1 MQQFIEIYGFLSV
14 ILRGSI
20 SGALSLAVGGVAF
33 LLLIAEPLEPRLGAA
48 AKPIAAR
55 AGRIVFWSAIALAC
69 LVSLDAAALA
79 TMLVG
84 ALELSFADA
93 LTADAVKA
101 DALAAAPALALAFA
115 IRGGVA
121 QPLPLAAFAA
131 ALICARLGATHAV
144 SRLDNPPGLVAAE
157 LAHLTG
163 VALWIGG
170 IPYFLMALARASDGE
185 AQRAIGLRFSHL
197 STVAVAMIAAGGVAM
212 SIVYIGAVE
221 NFYGAAYG
229 VMVGAKTILFAG
241 LLSLGALNFLAVRRS
256 PADRDAFAR
265 LRRFAEV
272 EIGVGWTVVFAA
284 ASLSSLPPAVDLA
297 RDRVSFAEIV
307 ERLTPQWPPRLE
319 SPDHSTLS
327 VSLPPVQTAR
337 ADETSSTEASDAV
350 TASIAAQRNAEDIAW
365 SEYNHHIAG
374 LFVAAMGLL
383 ALLEH
388 WRRLAPLARHWPMLM
403 LGLAGFLFLRADE
416 AVWPLGQLGLIESLR
431 DPEIAQHRIFLA
443 LIIGFGIFE
452 WRVRTRRVKAQWAPL
467 AFPFITGVG
476 GALLLAHSHGLSN
489 IREEFLI
496 EVTHTPLALVGLL
509 ASSARW
515 LEIRLDGRGARI
527 AGIVWPIAF
536 TLAGLMLLAYREA

>member
-33 LLLIAEPLEPRLGAA
+33 LLLIAEPLAPRLGAA
-48 AKPIAAR
+48 AEPIAAR
-55 AGRIVFWSAIALAC
+55 AGRIVFWSALTLAC

-115 IRGGVA
+115 IRSGA
-121 QPLPLAAFAA
+121 ARPLPLAAFAA
-131 ALICARLGATHAV
+131 ALICARLGATHAI

-170 IPYFLMALARASDGE
+170 IPYFLMALARAPDGE

-197 STVAVAMIAAGGVAM
+197 SMVAVAMIAAGGVAM

-256 PADRDAFAR
+256 PADRGAFAR

-327 VSLPPVQTAR
+327 VSLPQVQTAR
-337 ADETSSTEASDAV
+337 AEDATQTNDA
-350 TASIAAQRNAEDIAW
+350 TAAAIAAQRNAEDIAW

-388 WRRLAPLARHWPMLM
+388 WRRLSPVARHWPMLM

-452 WRVRTRRVKAQWAPL
+452 WRVRMRRVKAQWAPL

-515 LEIRLDGRGARI
+515 LEIRLEGRGARI

>member
-33 LLLIAEPLEPRLGAA
+33 LLLVAEPLAPRLGAA
-48 AKPIAAR
+48 AEPIAAR

-69 LVSLDAAALA
+69 LVALDAAALA

-115 IRGGVA
+115 IRGGA
-121 QPLPLAAFAA
+121 ARPLPLAAFAA

-144 SRLDNPPGLVAAE
+144 SRLDNPPGLIAAE

-170 IPYFLMALARASDGE
+170 IPYFLMALARAPDGE

-197 STVAVAMIAAGGVAM
+197 SMIAVAMIAAGGVAM

-256 PADRDAFAR
+256 PADRTAFAR

-327 VSLPPVQTAR
+327 VSLPQVQTAR
-337 ADETSSTEASDAV
+337 AEEATATETNDAAAV
-350 TASIAAQRNAEDIAW
+350 IAAQRNAEDIAW

-515 LEIRLDGRGARI
+515 LEIRLEGRGARI

>member
-33 LLLIAEPLEPRLGAA
+33 LLLVAGPLAPRLGAA
-48 AKPIAAR
+48 AETICERAR
-55 AGRIVFWSAIALAC
+55 AIVFWSALALTLLVALDAGALA
-69 LVSLDAAALA
+69 A
-79 TMLVG
+79 MLVG

-101 DALAAAPALALAFA
+101 DALAAAPALALAAA
-115 IRGGVA
+115 IRG
-121 QPLPLAAFAA
+121 PSLRPTPLAIFAA
-131 ALICARLGATHAV
+131 ALVCARLGATHAV

-170 IPYFLMALARASDGE
+170 IPYFLMALARAPEGE
-185 AQRAIGLRFSHL
+185 AQRAIGLRFSYL
-197 STVAVAMIAAGGVAM
+197 SMAAVAMIAAGGAAM
-212 SIVYIGAVE
+212 SLAYIGAFE
-221 NFYGAAYG
+221 NFYGVSYG
-229 VMVGAKTILFAG
+229 VMVGAKIVLFAG
-241 LLSLGALNFLAVRRS
+241 LLSLGALNYFAVRN
-256 PADRDAFAR
+256 ATGFAR

-272 EIGVGWTVVFAA
+272 EIGVGWTIVFAA

-297 RDRVSFAEIV
+297 RDRVSVAEIV

-319 SPDHSTLS
+319 SPDHAALS
-327 VSLPPVQTAR
+327 VSLPPIRTAR
-337 ADETSSTEASDAV
+337 ADDAIAAEATDALA
-350 TASIAAQRNAEDIAW
+350 ASMAAQRNAEDIAW

-388 WRRLAPLARHWPMLM
+388 WPRLSPFARHWPMLM

-416 AVWPLGQLGLIESLR
+416 AVWPLGRLGLIESLR

-443 LIIGFGIFE
+443 LIVGFGVFE
-452 WRVRTRRVKAQWAPL
+452 WRVRTRRVKARWAPL
-467 AFPFITGVG
+467 AFPLITGVG
-476 GALLLAHSHGLSN
+476 GALLLAHSHGLAN

-496 EVTHTPLALVGLL
+496 EITHTPLALVGLL

-515 LEIRLDGRGARI
+515 LEIRLPGPGARI

-536 TLAGLMLLAYREA
+536 TLAGLMLLAYKEA

>member
-14 ILRGSI
+14 VLRGSI

-33 LLLIAEPLEPRLGAA
+33 LQLVALPLAPRLGAA
-48 AKPIAAR
+48 ATTISERAR
-55 AGRIVFWSAIALAC
+55 AIVFWSAIGLALFVA
-69 LVSLDAAALA
+69 LDAAALA
-79 TMLVG
+79 AMLVG
-84 ALELSFADA
+84 ALELSFSDA

-101 DALAAAPALALAFA
+101 DALSAAPALALAFA
-115 IRGGVA
+115 IRGRSLRPA
-121 QPLPLAAFAA
+121 PLVLLAA
-131 ALICARLGATHAV
+131 ALLCARLGATHAA
-144 SRLDNPPGLVAAE
+144 SRLGNPPGLVAAE

-170 IPYFLMALARASDGE
+170 IPYFLMALARAADGE

-197 STVAVAMIAAGGVAM
+197 SMAAVAMIAAGGAAM
-212 SIVYIGAVE
+212 SRVYIGGLE
-221 NFYGAAYG
+221 NFYGVSYG
-229 VMVGAKTILFAG
+229 VMVGAKIVLFAG
-241 LLSLGALNFLAVRRS
+241 LLSLGALNYLAVRKAS
-256 PADRDAFAR
+256 ADATAFAR

-272 EIGVGWTVVFAA
+272 EIGVGWTMLFAA
-284 ASLSSLPPAVDLA
+284 ASLSSLPPAVDLS

-319 SPDHSTLS
+319 SPDHAALS
-327 VSLPPVQTAR
+327 VSLPRIQTAS
-337 ADETSSTEASDAV
+337 ADHAPATDAV
-350 TASIAAQRNAEDIAW
+350 AASFTAQRNAEDVAW

-388 WRRLAPLARHWPMLM
+388 WPRFSPVARHWPMLM

-452 WRVRTRRVKAQWAPL
+452 WRVRTRRAAAQWAPL
-467 AFPFITGVG
+467 AFPLITGVG

-489 IREEFLI
+489 IRDEFLI
-496 EVTHTPLALVGLL
+496 EITHTPLALVGLL

-515 LEIRLDGRGARI
+515 LEIRLPDGRSARI
-527 AGIVWPIAF
+527 SRIVWPIAF
-536 TLAGLMLLAYREA
+536 TLAGLMLLAYRES

>member
-33 LLLIAEPLEPRLGAA
+33 LLLVARPLAPLLGAA
-48 AKPIAAR
+48 AEPIAAR
-55 AGRIVFWSAIALAC
+55 ARAIVFWSAIALA
-69 LVSLDAAALA
+69 LLIALDAATLA

-93 LTADAVKA
+93 LTADAVRS

-115 IRGGVA
+115 IRGPA
-121 QPLPLAAFAA
+121 IAPLPLAIFAA
-131 ALICARLGATHAV
+131 ALVCARLGATHAV
-144 SRLDNPPGLVAAE
+144 SRLDNPPGLIAAE

-170 IPYFLMALARASDGE
+170 IPYFLIALARAPEGA

-197 STVAVAMIAAGGVAM
+197 SIVAVTMIAAGGVAM
-212 SIVYIGAVE
+212 SAVYIGAVE

-229 VMVGAKTILFAG
+229 VMVGAKAILFAG
-241 LLSLGALNFLAVRRS
+241 LLSLGALNFFAVRRQ
-256 PADRDAFAR
+256 PTDPRAFAR

-272 EIGVGWTVVFAA
+272 EIGIGWTIVFAA

-297 RDRVSFAEIV
+297 RDWVSLAEIV

-327 VSLPPVQTAR
+327 VSLPPIQTAR
-337 ADETSSTEASDAV
+337 ADKATPTETSDAV

-374 LFVAAMGLL
+374 LFVTAMGLL

-388 WRRLAPLARHWPMLM
+388 WRRLSPVARHWPMLM

-452 WRVRTRRVKAQWAPL
+452 WRVRTQRVKAQWAPL
-467 AFPFITGVG
+467 AFPLITGVG

-515 LEIRLDGRGARI
+515 LEIRLDGPGARI

-536 TLAGLMLLAYREA
+536 TFAGLMLLAYREA

>member
-1 MQQFIEIYGFLSV
+1 MQQFIEIYGFLGV

-33 LLLIAEPLEPRLGAA
+33 LLLVARPLEPHLGASA
-48 AKPIAAR
+48 ETIAAR
-55 AGRIVFWSAIALAC
+55 ARAIVFWSAIALAC
-69 LVSLDAAALA
+69 LVTLDASALA

-93 LTADAVKA
+93 LTADAVKS
-101 DALAAAPALALAFA
+101 DALAAAPALALALA
-115 IRGGVA
+115 IRGPA
-121 QPLPLAAFAA
+121 LRPLPLVVCSA
-131 ALICARLGATHAV
+131 ALVCARLGATHAV

-157 LAHLTG
+157 LAHLAG

-170 IPYFLMALARASDGE
+170 IPYFLTALAHAPDGE

-197 STVAVAMIAAGGVAM
+197 SMAAVTMIAVGGAAM
-212 SIVYIGAVE
+212 SLVYIGAVE
-221 NFYGAAYG
+221 NFYGVSYG
-229 VMVGAKTILFAG
+229 VMVGAKTLLFAG

-256 PADRDAFAR
+256 SADPSAFTH

-272 EIGVGWTVVFAA
+272 EIGVGWTVIFAA

-297 RDRVSFAEIV
+297 RDRVSVAEIV
-307 ERLTPQWPPRLE
+307 ERLTPRWPPRLE
-319 SPDHSTLS
+319 SPDHAALS
-327 VSLPPVQTAR
+327 ISLPPIQTAR
-337 ADETSSTEASDAV
+337 ADDALPAETADAV
-350 TASIAAQRNAEDIAW
+350 AASVIAQRNAEDIAW

-388 WRRLAPLARHWPMLM
+388 WPRLSPVARHWPLLM

-416 AVWPLGQLGLIESLR
+416 AVWPLGRLGLVESLR

-443 LIIGFGIFE
+443 LIIGFGVFE
-452 WRVRTRRVKAQWAPL
+452 WRVRTLRVKAQWAPL
-467 AFPFITGVG
+467 AFPFITGLG
-476 GALLLAHSHGLSN
+476 GALLLAHSHGLAN
-489 IREEFLI
+489 IREELLTEI
-496 EVTHTPLALVGLL
+496 THTPLALVGLL

-515 LEIRLDGRGARI
+515 LEIRLPGRGARI

>member
-33 LLLIAEPLEPRLGAA
+33 LLLVAEPLAPRLGAA
-48 AKPIAAR
+48 AEPIAAR

-69 LVSLDAAALA
+69 LVALDAAALA

-101 DALAAAPALALAFA
+101 DALAAAPSLALAFA
-115 IRGGVA
+115 IRGGA
-121 QPLPLAAFAA
+121 ARPLPLAAFAA
-131 ALICARLGATHAV
+131 ALVCARLGATHAV

-170 IPYFLMALARASDGE
+170 IPYFLMALARAPDGE

-197 STVAVAMIAAGGVAM
+197 SMIAVAMIAAGGVAM

-256 PADRDAFAR
+256 PADRAAFAR

-327 VSLPPVQTAR
+327 VSLPQVQTAR
-337 ADETSSTEASDAV
+337 AEEATATETNDAAAV
-350 TASIAAQRNAEDIAW
+350 IAAQRNAEDIAW

-515 LEIRLDGRGARI
+515 LEIRLEGRGARI

>member
-33 LLLIAEPLEPRLGAA
+33 LLLIAEPLAPRLGAA
-48 AKPIAAR
+48 AEPIAAR
-55 AGRIVFWSAIALAC
+55 AGRIVFWSALALAC

-101 DALAAAPALALAFA
+101 DALAAAPALALAFT
-115 IRGGVA
+115 IRGGA
-121 QPLPLAAFAA
+121 ARPLPLAAFAA
-131 ALICARLGATHAV
+131 ALICARLGATHAI

-170 IPYFLMALARASDGE
+170 IPYFLMALARAPDGE

-256 PADRDAFAR
+256 PADRGAFAR

-327 VSLPPVQTAR
+327 VSLPQVQTAR
-337 ADETSSTEASDAV
+337 AEDATQTNDA
-350 TASIAAQRNAEDIAW
+350 TAAAIAAQRNAEDIAW

-388 WRRLAPLARHWPMLM
+388 WRRLSPVARHWPMLM

-515 LEIRLDGRGARI
+515 LEIRLEGRGARI